1 MARDLS
7 YAINKMNNKKQ
18 MREVWKQMK
27 SKVKEREKRTG
38 KTKYYRLKHM
48 VDNYSYY
55 NIPRCRFDNR
65 YSSLSY
71 LYKGF
76 NGKAEIVKFEEQG
89 LSMRNIGDLKKFR
102 WAERK
107 AEEAKYVGL
116 DALMVGTNL
125 CEDVIGVIM
134 EYL

>member
-1 MARDLS
+1 
-7 YAINKMNNKKQ
+7 MNNKKQ
-18 MREVWKQMK
+18 MRLMWKEMK

-38 KTKYYRLKHM
+38 KTKYYRLKHR

-76 NGKAEIVKFEEQG
+76 NGKAEIDKFEEQG

-107 AEEAKYVGL
+107 AEEGKYVGL
-116 DALMVGTNL
+116 DALLVGTNL

-134 EYL
+134 TYL

>member
-1 MARDLS
+1 
-7 YAINKMNNKKQ
+7 MNNKKQ
-18 MREVWKQMK
+18 MRLMWKEMK
-27 SKVKEREKRTG
+27 SKVNERKKRTG
-38 KTKYYRLKHM
+38 KTKYYRLKHR

-76 NGKAEIVKFEEQG
+76 NGKAEIDKFEEQG

-102 WAERK
+102 LAERK
-107 AEEAKYVGL
+107 AEMARYEAMG
-116 DALMVGTNL
+116 ALWNGTPL
-125 CEDVIGVIM
+125 CEDVIGEILSFLYKLKVKIIT
-134 EYL
+134 